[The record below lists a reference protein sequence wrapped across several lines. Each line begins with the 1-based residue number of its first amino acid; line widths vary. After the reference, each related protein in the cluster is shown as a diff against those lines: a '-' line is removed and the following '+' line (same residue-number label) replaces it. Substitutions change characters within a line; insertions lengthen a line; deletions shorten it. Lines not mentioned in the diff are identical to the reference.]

1 MENGS
6 YCEKSIMNC
15 APMLK
20 KHIKVPNVTTEVQ
33 NMPKM
38 RQIMDEVLML
48 WTTNKKELE
57 GRRWRKRK

>member
-1 MENGS
+1 
-6 YCEKSIMNC
+6 
-15 APMLK
+15 MLK